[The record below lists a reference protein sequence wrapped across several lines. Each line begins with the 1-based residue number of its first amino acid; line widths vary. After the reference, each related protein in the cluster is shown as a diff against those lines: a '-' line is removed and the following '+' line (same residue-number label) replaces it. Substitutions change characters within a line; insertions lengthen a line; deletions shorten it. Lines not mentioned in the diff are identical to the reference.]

1 MRSNHPVSQTEYRLR
16 PGQNLVSTTDLKGRI
31 VHCNPAFVE
40 ASGFTREELQG
51 QPHNLIRHPDMP
63 PEAFRDMWATIGQ
76 GRPWSGL
83 VKNRRKNGDFYWV
96 QANVTPL
103 MEDDRPVAYT
113 SVRSCPD
120 RAAVERAQALYDG
133 INQRVQ
139 QGAPPRVRLQQGRVL
154 HTGLAGCL
162 QTLRQK
168 ISSHRE
174 LLLFVLPVLLACGV
188 SAATGM
194 PGWGLA
200 VGLSAALGCHLGA
213 KALGDRA
220 VAEPLRFAQRMA
232 AGDLTQRCD
241 SHGSGLIGQ
250 LQLALNQLNVNLQ
263 SIVGDARE
271 EVEQLEIAIG
281 EIAAGNHDMSTRT
294 ESQASSLQETAASM
308 DQITSTVRA
317 NAESAQRATQLADS
331 AAEVTHNGLKT
342 VERVSD
348 TMHAI
353 SESSGRIAEISQV
366 IDAISFQTNILALNA
381 AVEAARV
388 GEQGRGFAVVAGE
401 VRALANR
408 TAAASKEIKTL
419 IEAARTR
426 IEAGVSEFERAAGA
440 MRDSAAGVSR
450 VSTFVR
456 EIDHASSEQ
465 LVGISQVNQAV
476 SQLDGLTQQNSAMV
490 EQLSASAQALSA
502 RAHVM
507 SESVQVFRTDS
518 RSRSQRDA
526 VQLRREAVA
535 LRE

>member
-1 MRSNHPVSQTEYRLR
+1 MRSNHPVSQTEYRLQ

-31 VHCNPAFVE
+31 LHCNPAFIE

-103 MEDDRPVAYT
+103 MEDDRPVGYT
-113 SVRSCPD
+113 SVRTCPD
-120 RAAVERAQALYDG
+120 RTAIERAQALYDAM
-133 INQRVQ
+133 NQDTQ
-139 QGAPPRVRLQQGRVL
+139 QGIAPRVRLAQGSVL
-154 HTGLAGCL
+154 RTGLAGRL
-162 QTLRQK
+162 QTLGRAAMA
-168 ISSHRE
+168 HR
-174 LLLFVLPVLLACGV
+174 LGVLFALPVLIAWGV
-188 SAATGM
+188 TAGTGAA
-194 PGWGLA
+194 GWGAAL
-200 VGLSAALGCHLGA
+200 GLIAALGCHVLV
-213 KALGDRA
+213 KALNDRP
-220 VAEPLRFAQRMA
+220 VAALLQFAQRMA

-241 SHGSGLIGQ
+241 THGAGLVGQ

-263 SIVGDARE
+263 SVVGDARR
-271 EVEQLEIAIG
+271 EVEQMEVAIS
-281 EIAAGNHDMSTRT
+281 EIAAGNQDMSNRT

-317 NAESAQRATQLADS
+317 NAESAQRAARLADS
-331 AAEVTHNGLKT
+331 AAEVTGTGLKT
-342 VERVSD
+342 VERVSE

-353 SESSGRIAEISQV
+353 SESSARIADISQV

-388 GEQGRGFAVVAGE
+388 GEQGRGFGVVASE

-408 TAAASKEIKTL
+408 TADASKEIKTL

-426 IEAGVSEFERAAGA
+426 IEAGVAEFEQAAQA
-440 MRDSAAGVSR
+440 MRDSADGVSR
-450 VSTFVR
+450 VSTFVH

-465 LVGISQVNQAV
+465 LAGISQVNQAV
-476 SQLDGLTQQNSAMV
+476 SQLDSLTQQNSAMV
-490 EQLSASAQALSA
+490 EQLSASASALSA
-502 RAHVM
+502 RAQVM
-507 SESVQVFRTDS
+507 AESVQVFRTDGRQ
-518 RSRSQRDA
+518 RSLRDA
-526 VQLRREAVA
+526 VQLRREAAA
-535 LRE
+535 LSA

>member
-1 MRSNHPVSQTEYRLR
+1 MRSNLPVSQTEYRLR

-31 VHCNPAFVE
+31 LHCNPAFVE

-63 PEAFRDMWATIGQ
+63 PEAFRDMWDTIAQ

-103 MEDDRPVAYT
+103 MEGDEPVGYT
-113 SVRSCPD
+113 SVRSCPE
-120 RAAVERAQALYDG
+120 RAAIEQAQALYDA
-133 INQRVQ
+133 INQDVR
-139 QGAPPRVRLQQGRVL
+139 QGLAPRVRLARGRVL
-154 HTGLAGCL
+154 RTGLAGRL
-162 QTLRQK
+162 ESVGHTLVA
-168 ISSHRE
+168 HRVA
-174 LLLFVLPVLLACGV
+174 LLFVLPVLLTCAL
-188 SAATGM
+188 SAATGS
-194 PGWGLA
+194 PAWSLALGL
-200 VGLSAALGCHLGA
+200 GAALAGHLRV
-213 KALGDRA
+213 KALWDRA

-241 SHGSGLIGQ
+241 SHGRGLVGQ

-271 EVEQLEIAIG
+271 EVEQIEIAIG
-281 EIAAGNHDMSTRT
+281 EIAAGNHDMSNRT

-308 DQITSTVRA
+308 DQITGTVRA
-317 NAESAQRATQLADS
+317 NAESAQRAAQLADS
-331 AAEVTHNGLKT
+331 ATEVTQNGLKT

-353 SESSGRIAEISQV
+353 SESSSRIADISQV
-366 IDAISFQTNILALNA
+366 IDTISFQTNILALNA

-401 VRALANR
+401 VRALAHR
-408 TAAASKEIKTL
+408 TASASKEIKTL

-426 IEAGVSEFERAAGA
+426 IEAGVSEFERAALA
-440 MRDSAAGVSR
+440 MRNSAEGVSR

-490 EQLSASAQALSA
+490 EQLSASASALSA

-507 SESVQVFRTDS
+507 AESVQVFRTDG
-518 RSRSQRDA
+518 RQRGLRDA
-526 VQLRREAVA
+526 VQLRREAA
-535 LRE
+535 TLLQ